1 MKMPTILLKEH
12 WYSCTRYL
20 KCQLYYYHTL
30 LNTMFLMNTIDA
42 KDLDGLLQVSDSSTE
57 DYHYKKGL

>member
-1 MKMPTILLKEH
+1 
-12 WYSCTRYL
+12 
-20 KCQLYYYHTL
+20 
-30 LNTMFLMNTIDA
+30 MFLMNTIDA